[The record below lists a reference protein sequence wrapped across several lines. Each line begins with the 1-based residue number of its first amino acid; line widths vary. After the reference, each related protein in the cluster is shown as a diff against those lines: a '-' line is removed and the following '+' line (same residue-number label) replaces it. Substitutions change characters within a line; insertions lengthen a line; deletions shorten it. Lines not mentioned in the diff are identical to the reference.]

1 MLTLCP
7 RPGHCAHTV
16 SFTSPNVLKFRP
28 YAHCWFS
35 SLAHTSKMN
44 GLRPD
49 HTLSWCGNDIHSQ
62 VYHQYPHC
70 QHYVRLPATPQTACR
85 QMPLS
90 NSMPSQG
97 EGGSRDWCWTLFTVS
112 DKSGTRLT
120 AEAAQRQQPCSC
132 TMKRKSS
139 ATPMWGAI
147 EATRQ
152 GRQLCLDAF

>member
-1 MLTLCP
+1 MAVTMLTLCP
-7 RPGHCAHTV
+7 RPGHSAHTV

-70 QHYVRLPATPQTACR
+70 QHYVRLPLPKPPADRCHCPTPCLPKVRVGHVIGAGLFLLC
-85 QMPLS
+85 LI
-90 NSMPSQG
+90 SQG
-97 EGGSRDWCWTLFTVS
+97 PGSLL
-112 DKSGTRLT
+112 RLLKGNS
-120 AEAAQRQQPCSC
+120 PV
-132 TMKRKSS
+132 
-139 ATPMWGAI
+139 PV
-147 EATRQ
+147 
-152 GRQLCLDAF
+152 L